1 MIKFIYNRIFE
12 KAFDRFLFG
21 WASVMLGSKSGVATR
36 MRECFPNIVVWHCLN
51 HRLQLALNDSIKE
64 IKHVNHFKIFLDKIY
79 AIFHQSNKAQIQLK
93 DIAEELD
100 MQINKIGR
108 VLGSRWAASSLRA
121 VKAVWNAYPPLYTF
135 FKSEE
140 KYSGMAKRLQN
151 LNFLKDLALMA
162 DILSEIS
169 VLSVA
174 LQSRS
179 LTLPKAEALIK
190 RSIRAFELLVD
201 RPGFHEKQIEDKLG
215 SDLFQEIG
223 MTENEKFVSLPRQD
237 LLRSVIKSLKT
248 RLVESSHNGDRK
260 ITEVVN
266 IIEPS
271 SWSIANIEAPW
282 LESEE
287 KLNDFKKK
295 LQA

>member
-1 MIKFIYNRIFE
+1 
-12 KAFDRFLFG
+12 
-21 WASVMLGSKSGVATR
+21 MLGYKSGVATR

-79 AIFHQSNKAQIQLK
+79 AIFHQSNKAQIQFK

-108 VLGSRWAASSLRA
+108 VLGSRWAACSLRA
-121 VKAVWNAYPPLYTF
+121 VKAVWNAYPALYTF

-237 LLRSVIKSLKT
+237 LLSSVIKSLKT

-266 IIEPS
+266 II
-271 SWSIANIEAPW
+271 
-282 LESEE
+282 
-287 KLNDFKKK
+287 
-295 LQA
+295 

>member
-1 MIKFIYNRIFE
+1 
-12 KAFDRFLFG
+12 
-21 WASVMLGSKSGVATR
+21 
-36 MRECFPNIVVWHCLN
+36 
-51 HRLQLALNDSIKE
+51 
-64 IKHVNHFKIFLDKIY
+64 
-79 AIFHQSNKAQIQLK
+79 
-93 DIAEELD
+93 

-121 VKAVWNAYPPLYTF
+121 VKAVWNAYPALYTF

-287 KLNDFKKK
+287 KLND
-295 LQA
+295 